1 MTIYRQGDVLLVAI
15 NSIPANARTEVA
27 RDNGRIVLAYGEVT
41 GHAHAIHD
49 TEAVLLAAP
58 DTEDRFL
65 RIMATVALEHEASKG
80 FHILPIEP
88 HNPTL
93 PRHTRPRSPGLAH
106 SRDCFP
112 GLHAG
117 S

>member
-65 RIMATVALEHEASKG
+65 RIMDASGVELTHEEHATIALPPGDYLVRRQREYTSADMAPIRVA
-80 FHILPIEP
+80 
-88 HNPTL
+88 
-93 PRHTRPRSPGLAH
+93 
-106 SRDCFP
+106 D
-112 GLHAG
+112 
-117 S
+117 